1 MQLYGFS
8 YFAGSTPEGN
18 TTGWQSRAVAL
29 VRCLRPDALESFA
42 RLVAATLVQA
52 AATGGAVLEPELL
65 HLAQR
70 DPNRFRRLHQRLQVL
85 EVPKPRGL
93 VDSNI

>member
-1 MQLYGFS
+1 MASATSQAVHQRALPQ
-8 YFAGSTPEGN
+8 A
-18 TTGWQSRAVAL
+18 WQSQAVAL
-29 VRCLRPDALESFA
+29 VRSLRPDALESFA

-70 DPNRFRRLHQRLQVL
+70 DPNRFRRLHQRLQVA
-85 EVPKPRGL
+85 
-93 VDSNI
+93 